1 MSRNQRFAL
10 IGVAVAIAVAAFV
23 ILSPS
28 EEDENSSNAPAAR
41 TTAGQGGTKSE
52 QEAAK
57 PSVTRITVE
66 DGKPVGGIRRI
77 TVKKDDTVSLIV
89 RSPDTASEV
98 HVHGFDLMKDL
109 EPGRPVSFLFQADI
123 EGVFDVELEET
134 ETQIASLKVEP
145 R

>member
-23 ILSPS
+23 ILSPGG
-28 EEDENSSNAPAAR
+28 EDEDTHAPAAR
-41 TTAGQGGTKSE
+41 TTTGQGGAKSE
-52 QEAAK
+52 QETAK
-57 PSVTRITVE
+57 PSVTRIQVK
-66 DGKPVGGIRRI
+66 DGKPVGGIRQI
-77 TVKKDDTVSLIV
+77 AVKKGDTVALIV

-109 EPGRPVSFLFQADI
+109 EPGRPVSFLFRAGI